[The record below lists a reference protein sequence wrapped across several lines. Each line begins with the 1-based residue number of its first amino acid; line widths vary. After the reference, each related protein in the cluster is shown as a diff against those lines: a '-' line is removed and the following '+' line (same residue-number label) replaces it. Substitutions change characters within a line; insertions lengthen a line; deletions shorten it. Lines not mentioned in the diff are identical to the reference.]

1 MNYLVVGAGF
11 SGAVLAREIVEND
24 RSAKVLIIDERSH
37 IAGNCHTQIDEDTG
51 IQEHVYGPHIFHTS
65 REDVWEYVNKYTK
78 MMPFTLRTKAFIS
91 KGIFSLPINL
101 HTINQLFG
109 KKFNPN
115 EARIFIQSLG
125 DHTIINPQNF
135 EEQALKFIGSELY
148 YSFFHGYTVKQ
159 WGCDPKELP
168 ASILKRLPIRFN
180 YDDNYFKCR
189 YQGMPE
195 NGYTEL
201 IANIINHPQITT
213 KLNVSYERDASKEF
227 DATFYTGGLD
237 RFFDYSLGNLSYR
250 TVFWEKY
257 TSAGDFQGNAIMNYT
272 EQSHPYTRIHEH
284 KHFAPWETHDKT
296 ISLIEYS
303 KETQLGDI
311 PYYPKRLS
319 DGVKLFD
326 RYSELANNTE
336 SIYFLGRLATYRYLD
351 MHQVIGEA
359 LDFSKAFLMKKCTK
373 FSHIH

>member
-11 SGAVLAREIVEND
+11 SGAVLAREIIEND
-24 RSAKVLIIDERSH
+24 PSAKVLIIDERSH
-37 IAGNCHTQIDEDTG
+37 IAGNCYTKVDENTG

-65 REDVWEYVNKYTK
+65 REDVWKYVNKYTK
-78 MMPFTLRTKAFIS
+78 MMPFTLRTKAFTS

-101 HTINQLFG
+101 HTINQFFG
-109 KKFNPN
+109 EKFNPDQ
-115 EARIFIQSLG
+115 ARNFIESLG
-125 DHTIINPQNF
+125 DHSIINPQNF

-148 YSFFHGYTVKQ
+148 FSFFHGYTVKQ

-180 YDDNYFKCR
+180 YEDNYFNCR

-201 IANIINHPQITT
+201 IANIINHPRITI
-213 KLNVSYERDASKEF
+213 KLNVSFERDASKEF

-250 TVFWEKY
+250 TVFWEKH
-257 TSAGDFQGNAIMNYT
+257 TSVGDFQGNAIMNYT
-272 EQSHPYTRIHEH
+272 EQNHPYTRIHEH

-303 KETQLGDI
+303 KETQIGDI

-319 DGVKLFD
+319 DDLKLFD

-336 SIYFLGRLATYRYLD
+336 NIYFLGRLATYRYLD

-359 LDFSKAFLMKKCTK
+359 LDYSKAFLMKKCTK
-373 FSHIH
+373 FSHIF